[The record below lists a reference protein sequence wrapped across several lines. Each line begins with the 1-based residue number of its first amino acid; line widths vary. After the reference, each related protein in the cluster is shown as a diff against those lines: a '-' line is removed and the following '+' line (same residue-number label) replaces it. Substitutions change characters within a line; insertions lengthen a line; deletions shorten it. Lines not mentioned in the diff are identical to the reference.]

1 MRRFVTTRVA
11 FLFAFALIA
20 SLAPSVVA
28 PADAA
33 PPSIVGISPT
43 NGPTVGGFPIT
54 IFGSDFAADAGTV
67 TVGGTSAEVTDWGLS
82 RIICTCPE
90 GDPGARD
97 VVVLSSTGESS
108 PPEPFTFDSPSI
120 SLVTPGASPAA
131 GGVLITITGQ
141 DFGRASAP
149 TSVTLGG
156 LPGSNVQHLSHSM
169 ITCVTPA
176 GTANTRVA
184 LQVAV
189 SGQLS
194 NSFAFDFDPP
204 LVSSIIPPN
213 APTAGGTV
221 ITIVGDNFGPDASVT
236 IKNKPASCSTREKTM
251 LVCTT
256 PEDDP
261 GAGELVVFA
270 GSTSSQP
277 KLFTYDSPV
286 ITGIEPSLM
295 PARGGVRLTIQG
307 QNFGS
312 SGAQRST
319 SVGGVPVGELSYGG
333 HSSFV
338 VDGLPG
344 VPGGSE
350 PLCLELPG
358 VSEVCYPIKWMP
370 PEVFDV
376 TPNMGPIGGGTVIT
390 IRGENF
396 GISSAYARAVSFGG
410 ASAADVQCPSDS
422 IMTCALPQAM
432 LGASGPVDVIV
443 DVEGARDTLATG
455 FEYLAT
461 TGVGPG
467 DPGRPVA
474 FAVRQNAPNPFS
486 ARTAIAFDLPEAGD
500 YSVSIFDIRGR
511 LVRRYE
517 GSSGSGTTILNWD
530 GVDASGVPSPAGVY
544 FYRVRAGHFDE
555 TRRML
560 FVK

>member
-1 MRRFVTTRVA
+1 MRRFVTARVA
-11 FLFAFALIA
+11 LAFALALIA
-20 SLAPSVVA
+20 SPASSVVA

-54 IFGSDFAADAGTV
+54 IFGSDFAADAGSV
-67 TVGGTSAEVTDWGLS
+67 TVGGTNAEVTDWGLS

-97 VVVLSSTGESS
+97 VVVLSSAGESS
-108 PPEPFTFDSPSI
+108 PPALFTFDSPSI
-120 SLVTPGASPAA
+120 SLVTPGVSPAA

-141 DFGRASAP
+141 DFGRAAAP
-149 TSVTLGG
+149 ATVIFGG
-156 LPGSNVQHLSHSM
+156 APGSNVQHLSHGM

-176 GTANTRVA
+176 GTANTRVG

-189 SGQLS
+189 SGQMS
-194 NSFAFDFDPP
+194 NSVAFDFDPP
-204 LVSSIIPPN
+204 QVSSIIPPN

-236 IKNKPASCSTREKTM
+236 IRNKPASCSNRQKTM

-261 GAGELVVFA
+261 GAAELVVFA
-270 GSTSSQP
+270 GSTSSAP

-286 ITGIEPSLM
+286 IAFIEPSTL
-295 PARGGVRLTIQG
+295 PAAGGVHITVHGL
-307 QNFGS
+307 NFGTES
-312 SGAQRST
+312 AQRST
-319 SVGGVPVGELSYGG
+319 TVGGVHVGELSYGG

-344 VPGGSE
+344 VPGGTE

-370 PEVFDV
+370 PEVLSV
-376 TPNMGPIGGGTVIT
+376 TPNMGPISGGTVIT

-396 GISSAYARAVSFGG
+396 GILPAYTRSVSFGG
-410 ASAADVQCPSDS
+410 ASAADVQCPNDS
-422 IMTCALPQAM
+422 IMTCTLPQAAM
-432 LGASGPVDVIV
+432 GASGPVDVIV
-443 DVEGARDTLATG
+443 SVEGAPDTVATG

-461 TGVGPG
+461 TGVAPG
-467 DPGRPVA
+467 DPARPVA

-486 ARTAIAFDLPEAGD
+486 ARTAIAFELPEAGD

-517 GSSGSGTTILNWD
+517 GSSGSGTMILNWN

-544 FYRVRAGHFDE
+544 FYRVRAGRFDE

-560 FVK
+560 LVK

>member
-11 FLFAFALIA
+11 FTFAFALIA
-20 SLAPSVVA
+20 SLASSVVA

-33 PPSIVGISPT
+33 PPSIIGLSPT
-43 NGPTVGGFPIT
+43 NGPTVGGYQIT
-54 IFGSDFAADAGTV
+54 IFGSDFAADTGTV
-67 TVGGTSAEVTDWGLS
+67 TVGGSNAEITDWGLS

-90 GDPGARD
+90 GDPGAKD

-120 SLVTPGASPAA
+120 SLVTPGVSPAT
-131 GGVLITITGQ
+131 GGMLITITGQ
-141 DFGRASAP
+141 NFGRAPTPASA
-149 TSVTLGG
+149 TFGG
-156 LPGSNVQHLSHSM
+156 VPGSNVQHLDHSM

-194 NSFAFDFDPP
+194 NGFAFDFDPP
-204 LVSSIIPPN
+204 QVSSIIPPN

-236 IKNKPASCSTREKTM
+236 IRSKPASCSTREKTM

-261 GAGELVVFA
+261 GAAELVVFA

-277 KLFTYDSPV
+277 MLFTYDSPA
-286 ITGIEPSLM
+286 ITYIEPSML
-295 PARGGVRLTIQG
+295 PAAGGVPITIHG
-307 QNFGS
+307 LNFGTES
-312 SGAQRST
+312 AQRSAT
-319 SVGGVPVGELSYGG
+319 VGGVHVGELSYGG
-333 HSSFV
+333 HTAFV

-344 VPGGSE
+344 APGGTE

-358 VSEVCYPIKWMP
+358 VSEVCYPIKWMA
-370 PEVFDV
+370 PEALSI
-376 TPNMGPIGGGTVIT
+376 TPNMGPISGGTVIT

-396 GISSAYARAVSFGG
+396 GISPAYARAVSFGD

-422 IMTCALPQAM
+422 VMTCTLPQAAM
-432 LGASGPVDVIV
+432 GASGPVDVIV
-443 DVEGARDTLATG
+443 NVEGARDTVATG

-461 TGVGPG
+461 TGIAPG
-467 DPGRPVA
+467 DPARPVT

-486 ARTAIAFDLPEAGD
+486 ARTAIAFDLPEASD

-544 FYRVRAGHFDE
+544 FYRVRAGRFDE